1 MKLFARALAM
11 TTLCLAAALPA
22 SAQDWPSRPIRLIVP
37 LPPGGGGDVTARV
50 VAAELSNR
58 LKQTVV
64 VENRPGASSTVGT
77 QAAAKAAPDGYTF
90 IMVTDFH
97 AINAALDRQRL
108 LPAPLPYDSL
118 RDFVPVGRLVD
129 LQIVLMANPKLG
141 LAKVSDL
148 LARARQNKE
157 QPLSAGHLG
166 IGSPHYLGFLLLQQM
181 GGVSF
186 TEVPYQGSGPA
197 TVALAGGQVD
207 LAFGAVGAASELA
220 KSGKATMLG
229 VSGPRRDLRAP
240 EVPTIAESGLPGFSV
255 LSWMGVL
262 APAGTPAPIVQRLS
276 SEIRS
281 TLADPAVAAKLTA
294 AGMTVSPS
302 TAEQFGEL
310 IRTEVDKLQAIY
322 QKVGAGDAKR

>member
-1 MKLFARALAM
+1 MKLFARTLAM
-11 TTLCLAAALPA
+11 TALCLSAALPA
-22 SAQDWPSRPIRLIVP
+22 AAQDWPSRPIRLIVP
-37 LPPGGGGDVTARV
+37 LAPGGGGDVTARV

-77 QAAAKAAPDGYTF
+77 QAAAKSAPDGYTF

-97 AINAALDRQRL
+97 AINAALDRQKL

-118 RDFVPVGRLVD
+118 KDFVPVGRLVD

-148 LARARQNKE
+148 MARAKQSKE
-157 QPLSAGHLG
+157 TPLSAGHLG

-220 KSGKATMLG
+220 KAGKATMLG
-229 VSGPRRDLRAP
+229 VSGPRRDPRAP

-262 APAGTPAPIVQRLS
+262 APAGTPAPIVQRMS

-294 AGMTVSPS
+294 AGMAVSPS
-302 TAEQFGEL
+302 TSEQFGEL
-310 IRTEVDKLQAIY
+310 IRADIDKLQAVY